1 MKNLKTF
8 LSITFLAALLFGS
21 CQNEEDVLIE
31 NNENTNTKQ
40 SEPAE
45 YIERSTANDGS
56 EDDILDDIS
65 CASVILPVVAE
76 VNGQELTIVNEAS
89 LTLIAEIFAEFTND
103 EDEVRFQFPIEM
115 RLSDYSVVTIQNEQE
130 LEALEEACEAAD
142 ESRDDAISCLEFD
155 YPITVFTFD
164 ANAQQTGS
172 VVLTSDQEAYAF
184 INDLGDDQY
193 FSLQYPIS
201 LSGSSDGSITI
212 NSDAELIAELQSC
225 ESEDDLEEEARDEAE
240 DLREDLEEA
249 ITGAHFELE
258 SGVQAGAEFSQQFA
272 NYTFEFTNDKR
283 VVVRNSLTNLVTN
296 VEAFFNTTSES
307 EVFLELNFTS
317 DSEFSVLNGTF
328 EVVSQSSSTIELQ
341 STTDTTFKLVFSKL

>member
-31 NNENTNTKQ
+31 GNENTNTKQ

-56 EDDILDDIS
+56 EDDILDDTS

-249 ITGAHFELE
+249 ITGARFELE

-283 VVVRNSLTNLVTN
+283 VVVRNSLTNLVTD
-296 VEAFFNTTSES
+296 VEAFFNTTSET

>member
-31 NNENTNTKQ
+31 GNENTNTKQ

-172 VVLTSDQEAYAF
+172 VVLTSD
-184 INDLGDDQY
+184 
-193 FSLQYPIS
+193 
-201 LSGSSDGSITI
+201 GSITI

-249 ITGAHFELE
+249 ITGARFELE

-296 VEAFFNTTSES
+296 VEAFFNTTSET